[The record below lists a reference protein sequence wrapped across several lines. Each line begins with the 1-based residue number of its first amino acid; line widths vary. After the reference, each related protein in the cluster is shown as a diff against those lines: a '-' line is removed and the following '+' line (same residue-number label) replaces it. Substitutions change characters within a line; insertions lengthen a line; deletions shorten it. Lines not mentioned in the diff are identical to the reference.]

1 MERYSRPVPPVKVSV
16 PGKSDARL
24 MGICPALGH
33 SKRGERWKLLD
44 VLLAYAEANSDI
56 FRKR

>member
-1 MERYSRPVPPVKVSV
+1 MERYSRPVLPVKVSV
-16 PGKSDARL
+16 PGNIYARL
-24 MGICPALGH
+24 MGVCRALGH

-44 VLLAYAEANSDI
+44 VLLAYAEAHPDI